1 MGTAIAKNYPV
12 FIDAFQ
18 NYVAKRQEEV
28 RKTESQQATYGRV
41 RDALLRWPHDNETKL
56 NLDSSGVSIAVTALP
71 EDRMP
76 MFSKLAALV
85 GEALSKPDIDPRG
98 TFMGHWEPEVSWK
111 FQIFDRGKL
120 GGTVTLKVS
129 LPKAGLSDFA
139 LRQVKR
145 KVEWETVEYEPV
157 DGVTNT
163 ITVGEEVPF

>member
-56 NLDSSGVSIAVTALP
+56 TLDANGVSIEVTALP
-71 EDRMP
+71 EDRIA

-85 GEALSKPDIDPRG
+85 GDALGKADIDPRG
-98 TFMGHWEPEVSWK
+98 NFMGHWDPCLSWK
-111 FQIFDRGKL
+111 FQIFDRSKL
-120 GGTVTLKVS
+120 NGTVALKVNV
-129 LPKAGLSDFA
+129 PKVGLSDFA

-145 KVEWETVEYEPV
+145 KVEWETIEYEPV
-157 DGVTNT
+157 EGVTNT
-163 ITVGEEVPF
+163 FTIGEDIPF